1 MLSKSFTFEMSILE
15 RRSCKHDE
23 SAMFDECNIKHASKQ
38 DLYQQALH
46 PHTFDHKTSLG
57 VAASG

>member
-1 MLSKSFTFEMSILE
+1 MLSKSFTFEMLILE

-23 SAMFDECNIKHASKQ
+23 SGMFDECNIKHASKP

-46 PHTFDHKTSLG
+46 PHTFDHKTSL
-57 VAASG
+57 

>member
-1 MLSKSFTFEMSILE
+1 MLNKSFIFEMLILE

-23 SAMFDECNIKHASKQ
+23 SGMFDECNIQHASNQ

-46 PHTFDHKTSLG
+46 SHTFDHKLRYE
-57 VAASG
+57 